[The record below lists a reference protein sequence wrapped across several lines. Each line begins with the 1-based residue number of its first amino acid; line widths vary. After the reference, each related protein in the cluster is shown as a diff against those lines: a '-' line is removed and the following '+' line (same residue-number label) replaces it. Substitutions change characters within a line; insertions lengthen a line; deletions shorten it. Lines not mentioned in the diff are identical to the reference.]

1 MDHSPPAV
9 RRRSGL
15 RAAGMALVL
24 MLAATLV
31 ACTTEDDGP
40 RGIAQDFLRDFAEQ
54 NFAAAAAMTTAPDRA
69 EPFLAAA
76 WEGLDGEGLTARTG
90 RVRMD
95 HDIADVDVTYTWTL
109 PNDREWR
116 YPATLTMGRSDA
128 GWAVRWSSTNVHPEL
143 GADQRLSLSTFAP
156 PRAAVNESDGSEVMG
171 DGTITSISFDAADAA
186 EHGSVVDSAERLVA
200 VLGPQIPGLTV
211 QGLAEKATASAEPLP
226 IGRIPGEQFDKL
238 RDQLAV
244 PGVIAQDQA
253 ILVPRDPGFA
263 SAVLGQVRTRVADQ
277 MGGES
282 GWRISVLN
290 PNGLVAD
297 VLSDHPATPA
307 PAVSLTLSRS
317 VQNAAQR
324 AVNAVGKQSM
334 MVVMQASTGRLLA
347 IAQNPAA
354 DRGGLLATMGTYPPG
369 STFKIVT
376 SSAAMAAGLSSPD
389 AIVPCPGEI
398 QIGSRLIPN
407 YDRFALGPVPLR
419 QAFANSCNT
428 SFADL
433 AGKMGPTDLAH
444 AAAAMGLGA
453 QYDIAG
459 IDSKSGSVP
468 IEPDLV
474 LRAEDGFGQG
484 TVLSSPLGMALV
496 AATAATGKAPVP
508 NLIEGRETTVVGPR
522 PELKAEVYEQLRPM
536 MREVVTEG
544 TATSIGGAGPVFGK
558 TGEAEVS
565 GGSHAWFAGFR
576 GDLAFATLIV
586 LGGDSTNAV
595 NVTRDFLSL
604 LPPGR

>member
-1 MDHSPPAV
+1 MASS
-9 RRRSGL
+9 RRGSRGRVGA
-15 RAAGMALVL
+15 RAAGAALVL
-24 MLAATLV
+24 VLLAALT
-31 ACTTEDDGP
+31 ACATEDDGP
-40 RGIAQDFLRDFAEQ
+40 RGIAQNFLTEFAERD
-54 NFAAAAAMTTAPDRA
+54 FAAAAAMTTAPDRA

-76 WEGLDGEGLTARTG
+76 FSGLSAQGLTARTG
-90 RVRMD
+90 RVHLN
-95 HDIADVDVTYTWTL
+95 HDIADVDVTYTWHL
-109 PNDREWR
+109 PGEREWR

-143 GADQRLSLSTFAP
+143 GADQRLALSTFAP

-171 DGTITSISFDAADAA
+171 DGTVTAISFDAAEAA
-186 EHGSVVDSAERLVA
+186 ERGSVVDSAARLIA
-200 VLGPQIPGLTV
+200 VLGNRAGDLTV
-211 QGLAEKATASAEPLP
+211 QELAEKATAATEPIP
-226 IGRIPGEQFDKL
+226 IGRIPGDEFDKL

-253 ILVPRDPGFA
+253 IMVPRDPHFA
-263 SAVLGQVRTRVADQ
+263 SAVLDQVRGTVADQ
-277 MGGES
+277 MGGQS
-282 GWRISVLN
+282 GWRIAVHN

-307 PAVSLTLSRS
+307 PAVALTLSRS

-324 AVNAVGKQSM
+324 AVNAVGKQTM

-354 DRGGLLATMGTYPPG
+354 DRDGLLATMGTYPPG

-376 SSAAMAAGLSSPD
+376 SSAAMASGLSTPES
-389 AIVPCPGEI
+389 IVPCPGEI
-398 QIGSRLIPN
+398 QIGSRLVPN
-407 YDRFALGPVPLR
+407 YDRFALGPVPLH

-433 AGKMGPTDLAH
+433 AAKMGPTDLAH

-459 IDSKSGSVP
+459 IDAKSGSVP

-474 LRAEDGFGQG
+474 VRAEDGFGQG
-484 TVLSSPLGMALV
+484 TVLTSPLGMALV

-508 NLIEGRETTVVGPR
+508 TLIEGRETEVVGPR
-522 PELKAEVYEQLRPM
+522 PELDPAVYAKLRPM
-536 MREVVTEG
+536 MRAVVTEG
-544 TATSIGGAGPVFGK
+544 TATSIGGSGAVFGK
-558 TGEAEVS
+558 TGEAEVAH
-565 GGSHAWFAGFR
+565 GSHAWFAGFR

-595 NVTRDFLSL
+595 NVTGDFFSL
-604 LPPGR
+604 LPPGH